1 MSPTS
6 DLLTGLAQ
14 FLADQGV
21 VTYRSDGSAYAAS
34 ETGVVFGL
42 MPQTPDRVVCLTDYP
57 VNDDAANPWS
67 QVRVQIRTR
76 GVPNDPLDN
85 AQLRDA
91 VNTALQS
98 KAALTFGSVTVA
110 QALRISSIP
119 MGIDDN
125 RRFEYADNYQFD
137 VQLPST
143 ANRP

>member
-21 VTYRSDGSAYAAS
+21 VTYRADSSAYAAS

-67 QVRVQIRTR
+67 QVRVQIR
-76 GVPNDPLDN
+76 
-85 AQLRDA
+85 
-91 VNTALQS
+91 
-98 KAALTFGSVTVA
+98 
-110 QALRISSIP
+110 
-119 MGIDDN
+119 
-125 RRFEYADNYQFD
+125 
-137 VQLPST
+137 
-143 ANRP
+143 

>member
-1 MSPTS
+1 
-6 DLLTGLAQ
+6 
-14 FLADQGV
+14 
-21 VTYRSDGSAYAAS
+21 
-34 ETGVVFGL
+34 
-42 MPQTPDRVVCLTDYP
+42 
-57 VNDDAANPWS
+57 
-67 QVRVQIRTR
+67 TR

-98 KAALTFGSVTVA
+98 EAALTFGSVTVA

-125 RRFEYADNYQFD
+125 RRFEYADNYTFD